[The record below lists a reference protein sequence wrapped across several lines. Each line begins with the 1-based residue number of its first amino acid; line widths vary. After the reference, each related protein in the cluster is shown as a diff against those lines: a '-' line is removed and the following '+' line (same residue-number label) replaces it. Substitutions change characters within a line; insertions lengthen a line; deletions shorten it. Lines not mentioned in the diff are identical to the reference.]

1 MVDIIRAEKYSVVGY
16 MVFVSFSGKLI
27 SEHVDDAIT
36 FRAEVL
42 VNEIDEITKVKFV
55 EREII
60 GPLTKEETIAARGRD
75 RYR

>member
-16 MVFVSFSGKLI
+16 MVFVSFTGKLI
-27 SEHVDDAIT
+27 NEHVDDAIT

-60 GPLTKEETIAARGRD
+60 GPLTKEETVAARGRD